1 MSDAEGSLYG
11 LMEIAERQQAAVQAA
26 LDGLAVER
34 AALARERESLA
45 REAASFGQRTRQAVQ
60 SAVAES
66 LAGAADEGVKAVRV
80 ATRPLLDRLDGVTAD
95 AERAEVALQRVVSW
109 ASWRLLGWIMLLM
122 VALTLFGWASSTV
135 VAWWDTRTISNLQD
149 EITELRD
156 SITALQANHDA
167 WVKAGMLGKLN
178 TCDPGN
184 RPCIQVDES
193 AGAFG
198 TNSDY
203 RIIKGY

>member
-1 MSDAEGSLYG
+1 
-11 LMEIAERQQAAVQAA
+11 
-26 LDGLAVER
+26 
-34 AALARERESLA
+34 
-45 REAASFGQRTRQAVQ
+45 
-60 SAVAES
+60 
-66 LAGAADEGVKAVRV
+66 
-80 ATRPLLDRLDGVTAD
+80 
-95 AERAEVALQRVVSW
+95 VALQPVVSW
-109 ASWRLLGWIMLLM
+109 ASGRLLGWIMALM
-122 VALTLFGWASSTV
+122 AALTLFGWLSSSAV
-135 VAWWDTRTISNLQD
+135 VWWDTGTISNLQD
-149 EITELRD
+149 EITELRA

-203 RIIKGY
+203 WIIKGY